1 MADLTAFSCTK
12 FDTTF
17 WINESFREKPEEEA
31 LESYLASLAMKLHI
45 ISQDYTDQLETGTHS
60 LTQLILKRN
69 LKCKFF
75 ENSLIETAGLLIVG
89 MVEAMTTMPRVLSD
103 VTRIEEV
110 LKNIEG
116 EMQSL
121 AAQLRTFDQRNVAG
135 VEDLSRLDTLKNN
148 MEQVIDVS
156 TLLPNGFRATIY

>member
-1 MADLTAFSCTK
+1 
-12 FDTTF
+12 
-17 WINESFREKPEEEA
+17 
-31 LESYLASLAMKLHI
+31 
-45 ISQDYTDQLETGTHS
+45 
-60 LTQLILKRN
+60 
-69 LKCKFF
+69 
-75 ENSLIETAGLLIVG
+75 

-110 LKNIEG
+110 LKNIME

-148 MEQVIDVS
+148 MEQVIFS
-156 TLLPNGFRATIY
+156 TSQSINLRSATD

>member
-1 MADLTAFSCTK
+1 
-12 FDTTF
+12 
-17 WINESFREKPEEEA
+17 
-31 LESYLASLAMKLHI
+31 
-45 ISQDYTDQLETGTHS
+45 
-60 LTQLILKRN
+60 
-69 LKCKFF
+69 
-75 ENSLIETAGLLIVG
+75 

-110 LKNIEG
+110 LKNIEE

-148 MEQVIDVS
+148 MEQVIFS
-156 TLLPNGFRATIY
+156 TSQSINLRSATD